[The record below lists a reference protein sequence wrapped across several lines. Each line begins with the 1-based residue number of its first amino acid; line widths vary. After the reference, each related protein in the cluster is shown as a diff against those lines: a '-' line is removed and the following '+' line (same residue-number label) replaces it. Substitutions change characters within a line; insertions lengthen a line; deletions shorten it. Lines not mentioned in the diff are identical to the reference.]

1 MRSGRILSLTVF
13 FATALTP
20 CVAKIRSHHRSTSS
34 KQVKAAAKH
43 TGQRSID
50 DERATQIQQ
59 ALVHSGYMTESSGHW
74 DAATES
80 AMQKFQA
87 DNGWQTKL
95 MPDSR
100 AIIKLG
106 LGPSQVS
113 SVPSV
118 NNVSTAQT
126 IADSSTEN
134 LSQR

>member
-1 MRSGRILSLTVF
+1 MRSNRFPSFVLLL
-13 FATALTP
+13 AAALTP
-20 CVAKIRSHHRSTSS
+20 CVAKTRSHKSTATKQS
-34 KQVKAAAKH
+34 KPSAKH

-50 DERATQIQQ
+50 DNRAIEIQQ
-59 ALVHSGYMTESSGHW
+59 ALVRSGYMTEPSGHW
-74 DAATES
+74 DSATET

-106 LGPSQVS
+106 LGPSQSNSAPAARSVS
-113 SVPSV
+113 A
-118 NNVSTAQT
+118 AQT
-126 IADSSTEN
+126 IADTSADVN